1 MKKYY
6 INMRNG
12 WRMFLDIGQH
22 VCFIVMIIAICVWS
36 YKLTKVLAIFEIL
49 FFVPIG
55 IIIVRILVG
64 MIYNCIYYDEKTDE
78 LILHRLRSKDRRI
91 AFSDIEK
98 IVPKRNDD
106 ITLGS
111 YKNKYNSTYAVKSR
125 DGYDYFFISDC
136 PVLMQFFKEHGIP
149 TVERDEELS

>member
-12 WRMFLDIGQH
+12 WRMFLDIGQQ
-22 VCFIVMIIAICVWS
+22 VLFIVMIITICVWS

-91 AFSDIEK
+91 ALSDIEK

-111 YKNKYNSTYAVKSR
+111 YKDKYNSTYAVKSR

-136 PVLMQFFKEHGIP
+136 PVLMQFFKEHGISKLNYD
-149 TVERDEELS
+149 DET

>member
-1 MKKYY
+1 
-6 INMRNG
+6 
-12 WRMFLDIGQH
+12 MFLDIGQH
-22 VCFIVMIIAICVWS
+22 VCFIVMIITICVWS
-36 YKLTKVLAIFEIL
+36 YKLIKVLAIFEIL

-55 IIIVRILVG
+55 IIIVRILIG

-91 AFSDIEK
+91 ALSDIEK

-136 PVLMQFFKEHGIP
+136 PILMQFFKEHGISKLNYD
-149 TVERDEELS
+149 DET

>member
-1 MKKYY
+1 
-6 INMRNG
+6 MRNG

-36 YKLTKVLAIFEIL
+36 YKLIKVLAIFEIL

-78 LILHRLRSKDRRI
+78 LIIHRLRSKDQRI
-91 AFSDIEK
+91 ALSDIEK

-136 PVLMQFFKEHGIP
+136 PILMRFFKEHGISKLNYD
-149 TVERDEELS
+149 DET

>member
-1 MKKYY
+1 
-6 INMRNG
+6 
-12 WRMFLDIGQH
+12 MFLDIGQQ
-22 VCFIVMIIAICVWS
+22 VLFIVMIIAICVWS
-36 YKLTKVLAIFEIL
+36 YKLTRVLAIFEIL

-91 AFSDIEK
+91 ALSDIEK

-111 YKNKYNSTYAVKSR
+111 YKDKYNSTYAVKSR

-136 PVLMQFFKEHGIP
+136 PVLMQFFKEHGISKLNYD
-149 TVERDEELS
+149 DET

>member
-1 MKKYY
+1 
-6 INMRNG
+6 
-12 WRMFLDIGQH
+12 MFLDIGQY
-22 VCFIVMIIAICVWS
+22 VFFIVMIIAICVWS
-36 YKLTKVLAIFEIL
+36 YKLTKVFAIFEIL

-55 IIIVRILVG
+55 MRIVWILSG

-91 AFSDIEK
+91 ALSDIEK

-106 ITLGS
+106 IMLGS
-111 YKNKYNSTYAVKSR
+111 YKDKYNSTYAVKSC

-136 PVLMQFFKEHGIP
+136 PVLMQFFKEHGISKLNYD
-149 TVERDEELS
+149 DET